1 MIRKMILFYPIIV
14 MDNRE
19 IFLSCYQKKLSGNI
33 NFYLLNIGRVDDYL
47 T

>member
-19 IFLSCYQKKLSGNI
+19 IFFVLLPKKTIWKYQLLFTK
-33 NFYLLNIGRVDDYL
+33 YL
-47 T
+47 